1 MCCTTATLGGV
12 ININIATMDSSVS
25 SFTGSSPTF
34 TLLGETENGP
44 PVTYFWTRDGAE
56 ITQNSS
62 FSVSI
67 GVNAE
72 LTDNPNSINRAAY
85 SLSQYRSTLTVS
97 GYFPGVYRYSVNN
110 RAMSSAL
117 LSNPFAI
124 DGKKMFM
131 CTHAWMII
139 SQLH

>member
-1 MCCTTATLGGV
+1 
-12 ININIATMDSSVS
+12 MDSSVS
-25 SFTGSSPTF
+25 SFIGSSPTF
-34 TLLGETENGP
+34 TLLGDTENGP

-67 GVNAE
+67 RVNAE
-72 LTDNPNSINRAAY
+72 LTDQPNSANMAAY

-117 LSNPFAI
+117 LSNLFTI
-124 DGKKMFM
+124 EGKKIFM
-131 CTHAWMII
+131 CMHAWMMI

>member
-1 MCCTTATLGGV
+1 M
-12 ININIATMDSSVS
+12 INSNIAAMDSSVS

-34 TLLGETENGP
+34 TLLGDTENGP

-67 GVNAE
+67 RVNAE
-72 LTDNPNSINRAAY
+72 LTDIPNSINRAAY
-85 SLSQYRSTLTVS
+85 SLSHYRSTLTVS

-117 LSNPFAI
+117 LSNNFTI
-124 DGKKMFM
+124 EGKKLFKVHACLDDD
-131 CTHAWMII
+131 CTNDRRRFCW
-139 SQLH
+139 